1 MAETIRLNKVLREL
15 NISIDRAVDFLETKG
30 IEVEKRPTTKISSE
44 VYQVLSDEF
53 ETDANKKVASKE
65 VSEAKLKEKEALR
78 VEREKEIEAKLQ
90 KEEAAKV
97 EVVKA
102 KSTLEGPKQV
112 GKIDLDT
119 KKQKVEPSADA
130 TPPQEKENTEEV
142 KEPTEKEVSV
152 TDSNSDESKVVEEV
166 NASKGEFGISYQL
179 RRPVS
184 ELINERLP
192 ATIELVVISALIALI
207 SGTLL
212 GVYTG
217 INRKSFVSD
226 IILAVSLLG
235 VSLPTF
241 VIGILFIYLFAVI
254 LGILPSFGRGEVV
267 DLGFWTTGF
276 LSISGWK
283 AIILPSV
290 TLSLFQMTYIIR
302 LVRAEMMEIL
312 QTDYIKFAR
321 ARGISENSIKYK
333 HALKNG
339 LIPVITIAGI
349 NIGTLIAFSII
360 TETVFQWP
368 GMGFLFIQAV
378 QFVDI
383 PIMSAYLVFIAF
395 VFVMINFIVD
405 ILYYFIDPRIRVKGD
420 VSSG

>member
-1 MAETIRLNKVLREL
+1 MLVVAFVSFSLFTFVGDPVHNMVGQET
-15 NISIDRAVDFLETKG
+15 
-30 IEVEKRPTTKISSE
+30 
-44 VYQVLSDEF
+44 SDEERGEIR
-53 ETDANKKVASKE
+53 ETLGLNDPIPVQFIRF
-65 VSEAKLKEKEALR
+65 VS
-78 VEREKEIEAKLQ
+78 
-90 KEEAAKV
+90 
-97 EVVKA
+97 
-102 KSTLEGPKQV
+102 
-112 GKIDLDT
+112 
-119 KKQKVEPSADA
+119 
-130 TPPQEKENTEEV
+130 
-142 KEPTEKEVSV
+142 
-152 TDSNSDESKVVEEV
+152 
-166 NASKGEFGISYQL
+166 NASRGNFGISYQL

-184 ELINERLP
+184 ELIAERLP
-192 ATIELVVISALIALI
+192 ATLELVFISSLIALVF
-207 SGTLL
+207 GTLL

-254 LGILPSFGRGEVV
+254 LGILPSFGRGDVIEI
-267 DLGFWTTGF
+267 GFWTTG
-276 LSISGWK
+276 LLTISGLK
-283 AIILPSV
+283 AKILPSV

-321 ARGISENSIKYK
+321 ARGISEKSIQYK

-349 NIGTLIAFSII
+349 NIGTLVAFSII

-378 QFVDI
+378 KFVDI

-395 VFVMINFIVD
+395 IFVMINFIVD
-405 ILYYFIDPRIRVKGD
+405 ILYYFIDPRIRVKSESANG
-420 VSSG
+420 

>member
-1 MAETIRLNKVLREL
+1 MLVVALVSFSLFNFVGDPINNMVGEETSDEEREELRESLGL
-15 NISIDRAVDFLETKG
+15 NDG
-30 IEVEKRPTTKISSE
+30 IYVQFSRFI
-44 VYQVLSDEF
+44 
-53 ETDANKKVASKE
+53 
-65 VSEAKLKEKEALR
+65 
-78 VEREKEIEAKLQ
+78 I
-90 KEEAAKV
+90 
-97 EVVKA
+97 
-102 KSTLEGPKQV
+102 
-112 GKIDLDT
+112 
-119 KKQKVEPSADA
+119 
-130 TPPQEKENTEEV
+130 
-142 KEPTEKEVSV
+142 
-152 TDSNSDESKVVEEV
+152 

-184 ELINERLP
+184 DLIIERLP
-192 ATIELVVISALIALI
+192 ATIELVVVSALIALI
-207 SGTLL
+207 SGTFL

-217 INRKSFVSD
+217 INRKGFFSD
-226 IILAVSLLG
+226 IILAISLLG

-267 DLGFWTTGF
+267 DLGFWSTGF
-276 LSISGWK
+276 LTVSGLK

-321 ARGISENSIKYK
+321 ARGINEKSIYYK

-368 GMGFLFIQAV
+368 GVGLLFINAV
-378 QFVDI
+378 YYVDI
-383 PIMSAYLVFIAF
+383 PVMSAYLLLVGFAF
-395 VFVMINFIVD
+395 VIINLIVD
-405 ILYYFIDPRIRVKGD
+405 LTYLLIDPRLRDNQLK
-420 VSSG
+420 SER

>member
-1 MAETIRLNKVLREL
+1 MLVVSFVSFSLFHFVGDPINNMVGEETSDEERAELRETLGL
-15 NISIDRAVDFLETKG
+15 ND
-30 IEVEKRPTTKISSE
+30 P
-44 VYQVLSDEF
+44 VYVQFSRFV
-53 ETDANKKVASKE
+53 
-65 VSEAKLKEKEALR
+65 
-78 VEREKEIEAKLQ
+78 I
-90 KEEAAKV
+90 
-97 EVVKA
+97 
-102 KSTLEGPKQV
+102 
-112 GKIDLDT
+112 
-119 KKQKVEPSADA
+119 
-130 TPPQEKENTEEV
+130 
-142 KEPTEKEVSV
+142 
-152 TDSNSDESKVVEEV
+152 
-166 NASKGEFGISYQL
+166 NASQGKFGISYQL

-184 ELINERLP
+184 DLISERLP
-192 ATIELVVISALIALI
+192 ATLELVIISALIALV

-217 INRKSFVSD
+217 INRKGFLSD
-226 IILAVSLLG
+226 AILAVSLLG

-267 DLGFWTTGF
+267 DLGFWSTGF
-276 LSISGWK
+276 LTISGIK

-321 ARGISENSIKYK
+321 ARGINEKSIHYK
-333 HALKNG
+333 HALKNC

-378 QFVDI
+378 KFVDI

-405 ILYYFIDPRIRVKGD
+405 ILYYFIDPRIRVKAET
-420 VSSG
+420 VSG

>member
-1 MAETIRLNKVLREL
+1 
-15 NISIDRAVDFLETKG
+15 
-30 IEVEKRPTTKISSE
+30 
-44 VYQVLSDEF
+44 
-53 ETDANKKVASKE
+53 
-65 VSEAKLKEKEALR
+65 
-78 VEREKEIEAKLQ
+78 
-90 KEEAAKV
+90 
-97 EVVKA
+97 
-102 KSTLEGPKQV
+102 
-112 GKIDLDT
+112 
-119 KKQKVEPSADA
+119 
-130 TPPQEKENTEEV
+130 
-142 KEPTEKEVSV
+142 
-152 TDSNSDESKVVEEV
+152 
-166 NASKGEFGISYQL
+166 L

-184 ELINERLP
+184 ELITERLP

-217 INRKSFVSD
+217 INRKGLLSD

-267 DLGFWTTGF
+267 DFGFWTTGF
-276 LSISGWK
+276 LTISGLK